1 MPNIVNKGSL
11 LPPEIVRDMINLVR
25 GKSSLA
31 RLSAARPVSFNGNEY
46 FTYIE
51 EVAAA
56 RKADIERRLSEMLDV
71 NNCTLSVVNNEDE
84 GGAV

>member
-46 FTYIE
+46 FTFNFDN
-51 EVAAA
+51 EVSIVGESAAKVNGGVT
-56 RKADIERRLSEMLDV
+56 RVRRPVL
-71 NNCTLSVVNNEDE
+71 
-84 GGAV
+84 G